1 MERCLREF
9 AAREREILAG
19 KQELPELCLA
29 LRNWSRELRI
39 IQGEERR
46 RAALRRREWQE
57 ASENHALIE

>member
-29 LRNWSRELRI
+29 LRDWSTDLRI
-39 IQGEERR
+39 IQQDE
-46 RAALRRREWQE
+46 
-57 ASENHALIE
+57 